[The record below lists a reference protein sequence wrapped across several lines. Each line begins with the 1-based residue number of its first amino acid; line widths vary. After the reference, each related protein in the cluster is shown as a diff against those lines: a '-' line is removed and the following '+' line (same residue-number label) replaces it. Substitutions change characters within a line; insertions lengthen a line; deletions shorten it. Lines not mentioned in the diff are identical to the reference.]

1 MKCIIVDDEPHAIKI
16 LEAYISE
23 VPDLELAETFTDPM
37 LVSPFL
43 QKNNIDIVFLDV
55 NMPKLSGIGLLS
67 LMKSSN
73 KKPFV
78 VLNSAYLEYAVE
90 GFENEAMDYLLKPF
104 SFERFLKA
112 IQKIRTT
119 KEYMGSAITS
129 RNDDFIF
136 IKVDTKNKTVKV
148 NLSEIIYIEGLGN
161 FISIF
166 TPKER
171 LITSV
176 SMQNVEKTLPKNQF
190 MRVHKSY
197 IISTSRINKIDGNRI
212 YINDFSGVI
221 PLGDSYKTKF
231 ADFLLK
237 NSIR

>member
-23 VPDLELAETFTDPM
+23 VPDLELTEAFTDPM
-37 LVSPFL
+37 QVSTFL
-43 QKNNIDIVFLDV
+43 SKNNIDIVFLDV

-67 LMKSSN
+67 LMKGSN
-73 KKPFV
+73 RKPFV
-78 VLNSAYLEYAVE
+78 ILNSAHLEYAVE
-90 GFENEAMDYLLKPF
+90 GFENEAVDYLLKPF

-112 IQKIRTT
+112 IQKIRTI
-119 KEYMGSAITS
+119 KEYMGSDAIS

-136 IKVDTKNKTVKV
+136 VKVDTKNKSVKI

-171 LITSV
+171 FVTSV
-176 SMQNVEKTLPKNQF
+176 SMQSIEKTLPQNQF

-197 IISTSRINKIDGNRI
+197 IISTFRINKIDGNRI
-212 YINDFSGVI
+212 YINDYLGVI